1 VTIRVVAAMEVQL
14 MRKTYLAI
22 TGALMLAACGGGQQA
37 ANDAAANNVVEN
49 MADSTNYQAEVM
61 ALPPGQQNGVFLR
74 AVRDAGFNCQ
84 EVTETERFDPVQGNP
99 AWRVTCDNR
108 TPHLISITRDGTA
121 KIISR
126 TDAK

>member
-1 VTIRVVAAMEVQL
+1 
-14 MRKTYLAI
+14 MRKICVAM
-22 TGALMLAACGGGQQA
+22 TGALLLTACGGGGETA
-37 ANDAAANNVVEN
+37 ANQAAANAAVVNE
-49 MADSTNYQAEVM
+49 ADTTNYQAEVM

-84 EVTETERFDPVQGNP
+84 EVTKTERFDPVQGNP
-99 AWRVTCDNR
+99 AWRVTCGT
-108 TPHLISITRDGTA
+108 TPHIISITRDGTA